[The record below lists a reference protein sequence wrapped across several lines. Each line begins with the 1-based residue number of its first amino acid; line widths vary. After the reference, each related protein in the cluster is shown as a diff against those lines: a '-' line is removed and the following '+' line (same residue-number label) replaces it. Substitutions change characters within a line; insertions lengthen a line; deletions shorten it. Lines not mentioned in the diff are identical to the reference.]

1 MKPNEV
7 IKRLQYLAPSREVIN
22 AAIKLIEIAKHNNGG
37 EQQGYIIEL
46 SVEDYKEFLKFK
58 DYQNY
63 IANGNK

>member
-22 AAIKLIEIAKHNNGG
+22 SAIKLIEIAKHNNGG